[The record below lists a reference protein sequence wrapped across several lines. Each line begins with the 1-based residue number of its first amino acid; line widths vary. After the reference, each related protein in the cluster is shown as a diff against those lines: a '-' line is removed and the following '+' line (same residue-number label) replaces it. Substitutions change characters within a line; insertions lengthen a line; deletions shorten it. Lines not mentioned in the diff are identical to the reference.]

1 MVTNEGPQ
9 LVYQQVKASARP
21 KSTISAEL
29 LELFRRQDLRVF
41 DLLVRYRAGEPV
53 AEAILSELLPIVRA
67 KAGRMKPV
75 GLYGRGDLQQELVAE
90 VFYFARR
97 MSLTR
102 PDFVTRRLMF
112 AAAKRLARRLER
124 EWHRQLDQWYRQS
137 AGTADAE
144 SEPAEEEE

>member
-9 LVYQQVKASARP
+9 LVYLQVKAGARA

-29 LELFRRQDLRVF
+29 LDLFRLQDLRLF
-41 DLLVRYRAGEPV
+41 ELLVRHRAGEPV

-67 KAGRMKPV
+67 KAGRMRPV
-75 GLYGRGDLQQELVAE
+75 GLYGRRDLQQELVTE
-90 VFYFARR
+90 IFYVAQR
-97 MSLTR
+97 MPLTR
-102 PDFVTRRLMF
+102 TDFITRRLML

-137 AGTADAE
+137 AGAPNAE
-144 SEPAEEEE
+144 SEPPEEDE